1 MCAGVN
7 ADAKPIDQFP
17 TEPPR
22 NEREKDAG
30 KGEQHVAQSHDGA
43 VPPSFEVAGDQPE
56 DGADE
61 GADGHRDEARQ
72 KGTAP

>member
-22 NEREKDAG
+22 NEREKDA
-30 KGEQHVAQSHDGA
+30 E
-43 VPPSFEVAGDQPE
+43 E
-56 DGADE
+56 
-61 GADGHRDEARQ
+61 
-72 KGTAP
+72 